1 MKIKNH
7 ENCNKLIIA
16 IIVLGFLMAGLV
28 ALSYNIDTSNDP
40 VVLTLAMQQSEG
52 I

>member
-16 IIVLGFLMAGLV
+16 IIVLSFLMAGLV
-28 ALSYNIDTSNDP
+28 AVSYNIDTSNDP
-40 VVLTLAMQQSEG
+40 VALTVALLQSEG